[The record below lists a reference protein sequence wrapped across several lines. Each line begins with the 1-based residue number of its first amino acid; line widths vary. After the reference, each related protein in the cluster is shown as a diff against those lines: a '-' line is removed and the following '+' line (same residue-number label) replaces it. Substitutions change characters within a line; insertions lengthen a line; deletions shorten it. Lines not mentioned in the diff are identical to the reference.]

1 MNRIFRHLKLRGKL
15 LVAPIIIILFMIA
28 LSGISYWGLSAQ
40 KGVLQDIFDNHF
52 KGYQNSAK
60 TLQDILEV
68 HGNIYKVISW
78 ATAKYDEQKI
88 AQLGKEQAA
97 VIAGSIET
105 MKTFMGSRELSP
117 EKKKLLEGALAKLVS
132 YQKAALGVMD
142 VATTDLNIAT
152 MYMGTADDEFQVLNK
167 ELKALLA
174 LENRLA
180 EEKRAAS
187 MSQLGAIIVT
197 FLALLVGGILIALAV
212 SFFIARRITS
222 PLEKMILGLT
232 ETSGQVIS
240 ASAHVA
246 SFSQQLADGTSNQA
260 SSLEETSSSLEEMSS
275 MTKQNADHAG
285 QAKTMMGDARRIVE
299 KVSGHMDEMSKA
311 IMEITKSSEETGKI
325 IKTIDEIAFQTNLLA
340 LNAAVEAARAG
351 EAGAGFAVVA
361 DEVRNLALRAADA
374 AKNTNNLIENTI
386 KAVKNGNDLTNM
398 TQEAFKENIAIA
410 GKISQLIDEIA
421 TASQEQAHGISQI
434 NMAVTEM
441 DKVTQQQAATAEE
454 SASASEELNAQA
466 EQMKALVADLVT
478 VVGGTGNSGGS
489 HGGGQKRKASLSG
502 ADRKAIHMEDGRKQG
517 TSLIARG
524 RDRVANARGL
534 RPEQVIPL
542 EDGNFKDF

>member
-187 MSQLGAIIVT
+187 MSQLGAIILT

-260 SSLEETSSSLEEMSS
+260 SSLEETSSSLEEMSA
-275 MTKQNADHAG
+275 MTKQNAGNAG

-325 IKTIDEIAFQTNLLA
+325 IKIIDEIAFQTNLLA

-361 DEVRNLALRAADA
+361 NEVRNLAMRAAAA
-374 AKNTNNLIENTI
+374 AKNTNDLIENII
-386 KAVKNGNDLTNM
+386 KAVHGGSELTRQ
-398 TQEAFKENIAIA
+398 TQEAFKENISIA
-410 GKISQLIDEIA
+410 GKIGQLVDEIA
-421 TASQEQAHGISQI
+421 TASQEQALGISQL
-434 NMAVTEM
+434 NSAVTEM
-441 DKVTQQQAATAEE
+441 DKVTQQQAASAEE
-454 SASASEELNAQA
+454 SASASEKLHAQA
-466 EQMKALVADLVT
+466 EQMKVFVVDLVA
-478 VVGGTGNSGGS
+478 VVGGAGNGSGLS
-489 HGGGQKRKASLSG
+489 RGGQKRKAPLSG
-502 ADRKAIHMEDGRKQG
+502 ADRKAIHMEDGRKKG
-517 TSLIARG
+517 NSLIARG
-524 RDRVANARGL
+524 KDRSANARGD
-534 RPEQVIPL
+534 RTEKVIPL

>member
-187 MSQLGAIIVT
+187 MSQLGAIILT

-260 SSLEETSSSLEEMSS
+260 SSLEETSSSLEEMSA
-275 MTKQNADHAG
+275 MTKQNAGNAG

-325 IKTIDEIAFQTNLLA
+325 IKIIDEIAFQTNLLA

-361 DEVRNLALRAADA
+361 NEVRNLAMRAAAA
-374 AKNTNNLIENTI
+374 AKNTNDLIENII
-386 KAVKNGNDLTNM
+386 KAVHGGSELTRQ
-398 TQEAFKENIAIA
+398 TQEAFKENISIA
-410 GKISQLIDEIA
+410 GKIGQLVDEIA
-421 TASQEQAHGISQI
+421 TASQEQALGISQL
-434 NMAVTEM
+434 NSAVTEM
-441 DKVTQQQAATAEE
+441 DKVTQQQAASAEE
-454 SASASEELNAQA
+454 SASASEKLHAQA
-466 EQMKALVADLVT
+466 EQMKVFVVDLVA
-478 VVGGTGNSGGS
+478 VVGGAGNGSGLS
-489 HGGGQKRKASLSG
+489 RGGQKRKAPLSG
-502 ADRKAIHMEDGRKQG
+502 ADRKAIHMEDGRKKG
-517 TSLIARG
+517 KSLIARG
-524 RDRVANARGL
+524 KDRSANARSL